1 MTTLTQDVTRL
12 PVWALDVDKD
22 CFDGVE
28 MVLAVLV
35 YDDKNRWVAS
45 FPGPAMV
52 SANEEKDV
60 PTSAEALRLARK
72 FVWACGAK
80 PRLRRLEK

>member
-1 MTTLTQDVTRL
+1 MTALSQDVTRL
-12 PVWALDVDKD
+12 PIWFLDVDKE

-28 MVLAVLV
+28 MVTSVLV
-35 YDDKNRWVAS
+35 YDDKGRWVAS
-45 FPGPAMV
+45 IPGPAIV
-52 SANEEKDV
+52 PADEEKDV

-80 PRLRRLEK
+80 PRLRRSEK